1 MNRILDLLKTRAK
14 RPLVIG
20 IDGMCASGKTTL
32 AAALSRELAAPVIHT
47 DDFFIPRHRRTGTER
62 INIDEKRFV
71 NEVLCPLSQGGELCY
86 GVFDCKTQSI
96 TEQRSVPKSEF
107 YIIEGSYCLHPC
119 LLNVYDIKV
128 FCEISEKLQKSR
140 LIEREG
146 GEGYAAFES
155 RWIPLENE
163 YFEKYNIREGCDIIL

>member
-1 MNRILDLLKTRAK
+1 MNRILDLLKINPK

-32 AAALSRELAAPVIHT
+32 AAALSRELKAPVIHT
-47 DDFFIPRHRRTGTER
+47 DDFFIPKHRRTGTER
-62 INIDEKRFV
+62 INIDEKRFI
-71 NEVLCPLSQGGELCY
+71 NEVLCPLSQGDELCY

-96 TEQRSVPKSEF
+96 TEKRSVPKSEF

-119 LLNVYDIKV
+119 LLDVYDIKV

-146 GEGYAAFES
+146 GEAYAAFES

>member
-32 AAALSRELAAPVIHT
+32 AAALSRELKAPVIHT
-47 DDFFIPRHRRTGTER
+47 DDFFIPRRRRTGTER
-62 INIDEKRFV
+62 INIDEKRFI

-96 TEQRSVPKSEF
+96 TEKRSVPKSEI

-119 LLNVYDIKV
+119 LLDVYDIKV
-128 FCEISEKLQKSR
+128 FCEVSEKLQKSR
-140 LIEREG
+140 LLEREG
-146 GEGYAAFES
+146 KEGYAAFES